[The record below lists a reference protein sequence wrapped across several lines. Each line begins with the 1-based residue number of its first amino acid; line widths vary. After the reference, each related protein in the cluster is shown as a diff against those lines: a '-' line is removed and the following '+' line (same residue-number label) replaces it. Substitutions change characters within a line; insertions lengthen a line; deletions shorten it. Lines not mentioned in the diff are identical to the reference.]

1 MMPLPPLRRK
11 ILFNFLLVVG
21 LYGGFGTLLMST
33 TFFASRISPEII
45 HLNYDSIAAAQK
57 MGDAWDILWHVD
69 DYRHAESARWIKSFS
84 DSLAFCLGN
93 VTEPGEEEALRAIAD
108 VWGRI
113 RPEMETGKLPLFSP
127 EYAEVHR
134 NIAKLVEVNEQGMF
148 EKAAATV
155 RYRNRVFI
163 IAMVIFFLTLTIA
176 VYLADGLAEKLA
188 SPLKQIAEALRNKPV
203 PGEKLR
209 LPEPSTLETR
219 ILTHEMNQLWKRL
232 SDLRKLNL
240 EELSTQTSKLEIV
253 VDSVEDAILVLDNH
267 DNVLQCNQGLTDL
280 VGLPASFVY
289 GHRWH
294 DLPTGNANYLVLRER
309 LTPNISADAS
319 FELDRQGQTRF
330 FSGRC
335 RHITTKPGEALGTVY
350 LLHDITETKQRDRL
364 KAEFI
369 AVLSHELKT
378 PLQSLGTAAELLHKR
393 SQLLDDEGRMLVDTI
408 NEDVARI
415 RAVANEFVQV
425 SVVDP
430 RALRLRIGRHSLDE
444 LLPEWLK
451 SFRIVARERGV
462 SIAYSQEGPIPI
474 WAEIDAVRFP
484 WAISNLMSN
493 AIRVSPTGASVGVRL
508 RSRGEE
514 ILIEIQ
520 DEGPGVPEAARP
532 RMFEAF
538 FQADGPAEIGFLGLG
553 LTIAKEVV
561 EAHNGSIEY
570 EPGRPRGSVFRLRLP
585 SART

>member
-21 LYGGFGTLLMST
+21 LYGGFGTFLMSA
-33 TFFASRISPEII
+33 TFLASRITPEMI

-57 MGDAWDILWHVD
+57 LGDAWDILWHVD
-69 DYRHAESARWIKSFS
+69 DYRHGDTTRWIRVFS

-93 VTEPGEEEALRAIAD
+93 VTEPGEKEALEAIAD

-113 RPEMETGKLPLFSP
+113 RPEMESGKLPLFSP

-134 NIAKLVEVNEQGMF
+134 SLARVIALNEEGMF

-163 IAMVIFFLTLTIA
+163 IALVIFFLSLAIA

-232 SDLRKLNL
+232 SELRKLNL
-240 EELSTQTSKLEIV
+240 EELSAQTSKLEIV

-280 VGLPASFVY
+280 VGLPAGLVY
-289 GHRWH
+289 GHRWR
-294 DLPTGNANYLVLRER
+294 DLPTGNANYLALRER
-309 LTPNISADAS
+309 LTPEISPEAS
-319 FELDRQGQTRF
+319 FELDRHGQARF

-335 RHITTKPGEALGTVY
+335 RQIMTKPGEALGTVY

-393 SQLLDDEGRMLVDTI
+393 SQLLDDEARMLVDTI

-425 SVVDP
+425 SFVDP
-430 RALRLRIGRHSLDE
+430 HALRLRIGRHALDA

-451 SFRIVARERGV
+451 PFRIVARERGV
-462 SIAYSQEGPIPI
+462 SIDFSQEGPTPV
-474 WAEIDAVRFP
+474 WVEIDAIRFP

-493 AIRVSPTGASVGVRL
+493 AIRVSPTGGSVGVRL
-508 RSRGEE
+508 RVRDHE
-514 ILIEIQ
+514 ILIEIR
-520 DEGPGVPEAARP
+520 DEGPGVPESARP

-538 FQADGPAEIGFLGLG
+538 FQAEGPAESGFLGLG

-561 EAHNGSIEY
+561 EAHNGFIEY
-570 EPGRPRGSVFRLRLP
+570 EPGHPRGSVFRLRLP